1 MNAAKKI
8 YGSKSRREKEAQEFK
23 EKIILREETEEI
35 LSLIHEKKK
44 EIDVEHQR
52 IATLFIESNTKQS
65 LLKDY
70 INYINKKIFSG
81 TTEINKQ
88 IETKAED
95 IEKAIV
101 ELQSKMQIV
110 IKYTKSEMDHQITQK
125 FKDAEKR
132 QRIKMLNK
140 IEEGNDIIRNLN
152 HMRLE
157 LEQLKIE
164 FEEMNTKCE
173 KYIEQNEK
181 LKVTLGDQKSDNK
194 NLEKK
199 LNQIIKENQELKMK
213 YNKEFNIKEKKI
225 DDNIVSDNSNKD
237 KEDNLKRTN
246 KANFNYLYYNQ
257 TFNVDNNTDRKNHYE
272 YNVYP
277 TSVENAIYNNN
288 KSSQSL
294 NIAFNALK
302 DSQENFHLSLLTNS
316 SLHNNTNNIN
326 NPFVASISNNLNDS
340 FDEPMNSE
348 NFLTNNYFT
357 DENLKRKK

>member
-1 MNAAKKI
+1 M
-8 YGSKSRREKEAQEFK
+8 
-23 EKIILREETEEI
+23 
-35 LSLIHEKKK
+35 
-44 EIDVEHQR
+44 
-52 IATLFIESNTKQS
+52 
-65 LLKDY
+65 
-70 INYINKKIFSG
+70 
-81 TTEINKQ
+81 
-88 IETKAED
+88 
-95 IEKAIV
+95 
-101 ELQSKMQIV
+101 
-110 IKYTKSEMDHQITQK
+110 
-125 FKDAEKR
+125 
-132 QRIKMLNK
+132 
-140 IEEGNDIIRNLN
+140 
-152 HMRLE
+152 
-157 LEQLKIE
+157 
-164 FEEMNTKCE
+164 
-173 KYIEQNEK
+173 EK
-181 LKVTLGDQKSDNK
+181 LKKDVNDSNKEIVKQLSGLFIKLSNSIDQSYYSGQKSAYEEMLIWLKNSQNK
-194 NLEKK
+194 SMKFIPPKTIKNYLLEKGAK
-199 LNQIIKENQELKMK
+199 SKYILND
-213 YNKEFNIKEKKI
+213 KK
-225 DDNIVSDNSNKD
+225 NNKD

-294 NIAFNALK
+294 NIAFNDLK

>member
-1 MNAAKKI
+1 MFNI
-8 YGSKSRREKEAQEFK
+8 RF
-23 EKIILREETEEI
+23 
-35 LSLIHEKKK
+35 
-44 EIDVEHQR
+44 
-52 IATLFIESNTKQS
+52 N
-65 LLKDY
+65 
-70 INYINKKIFSG
+70 
-81 TTEINKQ
+81 
-88 IETKAED
+88 
-95 IEKAIV
+95 
-101 ELQSKMQIV
+101 
-110 IKYTKSEMDHQITQK
+110 IK
-125 FKDAEKR
+125 
-132 QRIKMLNK
+132 
-140 IEEGNDIIRNLN
+140 
-152 HMRLE
+152 
-157 LEQLKIE
+157 LKI
-164 FEEMNTKCE
+164 M
-173 KYIEQNEK
+173 EK
-181 LKVTLGDQKSDNK
+181 LKKDVNDSNKEIVKQLSGLFTKLSNSIDQSYYSGQKSAYEEMLIWLKNSQNK
-194 NLEKK
+194 SMKFIPPKTIKNYLLEKGAK
-199 LNQIIKENQELKMK
+199 SKYILND
-213 YNKEFNIKEKKI
+213 KK
-225 DDNIVSDNSNKD
+225 NNKD

-294 NIAFNALK
+294 NIAFNDLK